1 MPAAKTPTETTFSP
15 NDTCTRSRDLPL
27 SHLYQSKLKPFA
39 KTGPGE
45 KLPGRFFSIGGY
57 EQGETAETG
66 EVASGSWG
74 NGKGRSRP
82 AAPPGEWGK
91 ITGCPRR
98 CRRRPAA
105 GQRCRPWGPSG
116 DEDIGLHPGR
126 DHHGTGPLR
135 ARRSPPPTG
144 APQAV
149 RSKRAVGASAPTGGR
164 GKFLRLP
171 GEPARGGAFAA
182 RGRKKAP
189 AEDST
194 S

>member
-74 NGKGRSRP
+74 NGKGRSRW
-82 AAPPGEWGK
+82 AAPPGEWTSFLTK
-91 ITGCPRR
+91 RTSSSSLLLTLIAAAPPAETAISAWIPPRSEWTGTMMVSAWMEAYIFVSARPQGQR
-98 CRRRPAA
+98 CPAA
-105 GQRCRPWGPSG
+105 GLRRQRRG
-116 DEDIGLHPGR
+116 HPVIFP
-126 DHHGTGPLR
+126 H
-135 ARRSPPPTG
+135 SP
-144 APQAV
+144 V
-149 RSKRAVGASAPTGGR
+149 
-164 GKFLRLP
+164 
-171 GEPARGGAFAA
+171 
-182 RGRKKAP
+182 
-189 AEDST
+189 
-194 S
+194 